1 MTFNAYRL
9 FDTDDRPQGRL
20 VEMEIDDLSPGNVVI
35 RTAYA
40 SVNYKDALAA
50 HGLNKIVRQYPR
62 VGGIDLTGTVAE
74 SQDPRFKEGDPVIV
88 HGFGIGTDH
97 DGGYAE
103 YSRVPADWVLP
114 LPTGLTLREAATIGV
129 AGYTAALSV
138 HLMELNGLQPD
149 AGKVLIT
156 GATGG
161 VASIAIDILAQ
172 LGYTI
177 AAITG
182 KTDSHDYLRELG
194 ASDILDRSVV
204 SGTRPLEKAQ
214 WAGAVDSVG
223 GDTLAW
229 LTRTVQP
236 QGVIAAFGN
245 AAGPQL
251 NTTVLPFILRGI
263 RLIGVNA
270 GSPMA
275 LRQEIWSRLGGDMKP
290 RHLQR
295 IAQQIQLSDLPTAFQ
310 RLLDSQGRGR
320 YLVALS

>member
-20 VEMEIDDLSPGNVVI
+20 VNMEIDDLSPGNVVI

-62 VGGIDLTGTVAE
+62 VGGIDLSGTVAE
-74 SQDPRFKEGDPVIV
+74 SQDPRFKEGDPVVV
-88 HGFGIGTDH
+88 HGFGIGVDH

-149 AGKVLIT
+149 AGTVLVT

-172 LGYTI
+172 LGYTVT
-177 AAITG
+177 AITG

-270 GSPMA
+270 SSPMA
-275 LRQEIWSRLGGDMKP
+275 LRREIWSRLGGDMKP
-290 RHLQR
+290 RHLQQ
-295 IAQQIQLSDLPTAFQ
+295 IAQQIQLSDLPMAFQ

-320 YLVALS
+320 FLVALS

>member
-20 VEMEIDDLSPGNVVI
+20 VDMEIDDLSPGNVVI

-62 VGGIDLTGTVAE
+62 VGGIDLSGTVAE

-88 HGFGIGTDH
+88 HGFGIGVDH

-114 LPTGLTLREAATIGV
+114 LPTGLTLREAAIIGV

-149 AGKVLIT
+149 AGTVLVT

-172 LGYTI
+172 LGYTV

-204 SGTRPLEKAQ
+204 TGTRPLEKAQ

-270 GSPMA
+270 SSPMA
-275 LRQEIWSRLGGDMKP
+275 LRREIWSRLGDDMKP
-290 RHLQR
+290 RHLQQ
-295 IAQQIQLSDLPTAFQ
+295 IAQQIQLSDLPMAFQ

-320 YLVALS
+320 FLVALS

>member
-1 MTFNAYRL
+1 
-9 FDTDDRPQGRL
+9 
-20 VEMEIDDLSPGNVVI
+20 V
-35 RTAYA
+35 
-40 SVNYKDALAA
+40 
-50 HGLNKIVRQYPR
+50 
-62 VGGIDLTGTVAE
+62 
-74 SQDPRFKEGDPVIV
+74 
-88 HGFGIGTDH
+88 
-97 DGGYAE
+97 
-103 YSRVPADWVLP
+103 
-114 LPTGLTLREAATIGV
+114 
-129 AGYTAALSV
+129 
-138 HLMELNGLQPD
+138 
-149 AGKVLIT
+149 T

-161 VASIAIDILAQ
+161 VASIAIDVLAQ

-182 KTDSHDYLRELG
+182 KMDSHDYLRELG

-204 SGTRPLEKAQ
+204 TGNRPLEKAQ

-270 GSPMA
+270 NSPMA

-310 RLLDSQGRGR
+310 RLLDS
-320 YLVALS
+320 

>member
-275 LRQEIWSRLGGDMKP
+275 LRQQIWSRLGNDMKP

>member
-20 VEMEIDDLSPGNVVI
+20 VDMEIDDLSPGNVVI

-50 HGLNKIVRQYPR
+50 HGLNKLIREYPR
-62 VGGIDLTGTVAE
+62 IGGIDLTGTVAE

-88 HGFGIGTDH
+88 HGFGIGIDH

-103 YSRVPADWVLP
+103 YSRVPGDWVLP
-114 LPTGLTLREAATIGV
+114 LPAGLTLREAAVIGV
-129 AGYTAALSV
+129 AGYTAALSIN
-138 HLMELNGLQPD
+138 LMELNGLRPD

-177 AAITG
+177 VAITG

-204 SGTRPLEKAQ
+204 TGTRPLEKAQ
-214 WAGAVDSVG
+214 WAGAIDSVG